1 MRLPVDAV
9 DGPVSG
15 VDELVAFV
23 RRCLDEDE
31 RKIAAMEREETR
43 VRTAPIFQGHP
54 PNWLAGVDIFVSS
67 KRWRAE
73 VEAKR
78 RILDLWSSSDAKAE
92 FPNFDGGHAT
102 ALEDVFTIM
111 AQPYAGQD
119 GWREEWARTMPS
131 RATSRDPGHQLRM
144 GTGTLSSHPRQAS
157 LSRLGMRRSA
167 GSSARHGRHDV
178 T

>member
-1 MRLPVDAV
+1 
-9 DGPVSG
+9 VSG

-43 VRTAPIFQGHP
+43 VRTAPIFQSHP
-54 PNWLAGVDIFVSS
+54 LGWLAGVDIFVSS

-78 RILDLWSSSDAKAE
+78 QVLALYADAVDRVRNPVSADARTAARVAQYE
-92 FPNFDGGHAT
+92 LEQVIT
-102 ALEDVFTIM
+102 AL

-119 GWREEWARTMPS
+119 GWREEW
-131 RATSRDPGHQLRM
+131 QL
-144 GTGTLSSHPRQAS
+144 
-157 LSRLGMRRSA
+157 SA
-167 GSSARHGRHDV
+167 GA
-178 T
+178 